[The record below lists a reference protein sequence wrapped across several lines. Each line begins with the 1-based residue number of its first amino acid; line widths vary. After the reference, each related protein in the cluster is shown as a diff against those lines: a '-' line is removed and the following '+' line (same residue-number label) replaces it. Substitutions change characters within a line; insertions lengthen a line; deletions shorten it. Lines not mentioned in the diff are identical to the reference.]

1 VTSSVRRV
9 PGWLLA
15 VLFIGVPLLELI
27 VIVRVGQTIG
37 VGWTILLL
45 IADSMIGAWLLKR
58 EGARA
63 LAALGAAFASGRM
76 PAREVADGM
85 LILVGGV
92 LMLTP
97 GFLSDVLGFL
107 CILPMTRPLAR
118 GLLTRVVAARL
129 VVLPGTGFGG
139 GSSGFR
145 GGFPGAGPGVPPG
158 NGPRPRP
165 DGHGDVVQGEVVED

>member
-1 VTSSVRRV
+1 MTSSVRRV

-15 VLFIGVPLLELI
+15 LLFIGVPLLELI

-45 IADSMIGAWLLKR
+45 IVDSIVGAWLLKR
-58 EGARA
+58 EGGRA
-63 LAALGAAFASGRM
+63 LTALGAAFSSGRM
-76 PAREVADGM
+76 PAREIADGM

-97 GFLSDVLGFL
+97 GFVSDVLGFL

-118 GLLTRVVAARL
+118 GLLTRFVAARL
-129 VVLPGTGFGG
+129 LVMPGGAVPG
-139 GSSGFR
+139 GSFSG
-145 GGFPGAGPGVPPG
+145 GSPFPGSTPPG

>member
-1 VTSSVRRV
+1 MTTPVRRV

-45 IADSMIGAWLLKR
+45 VVDSIVGAWLLKR
-58 EGARA
+58 EGRRA
-63 LAALGAAFASGRM
+63 LAALGDAFGSGRM
-76 PAREVADGM
+76 PARELADGM

-97 GFLSDVLGFL
+97 GFLSDLVGIL
-107 CILPMTRPLAR
+107 CILPLTRPVAR
-118 GLLTRVVAARL
+118 GALTRFVAARL
-129 VVLPGTGFGG
+129 VVLPMGQG
-139 GSSGFR
+139 
-145 GGFPGAGPGVPPG
+145 PG
-158 NGPRPRP
+158 NGQRPRP
-165 DGHGDVVQGEVVED
+165 GGHGDVVQGEVVD

>member
-1 VTSSVRRV
+1 MTTSSVRRV

-15 VLFIGVPLLELI
+15 LLFVGVPLLELV

-45 IADSMIGAWLLKR
+45 IADSVIGAWLLKR

-63 LAALGAAFASGRM
+63 LAALGTAFSSGRM
-76 PAREVADGM
+76 PAREIADGM

-92 LMLTP
+92 LILTP

-118 GLLTRVVAARL
+118 GLLTRFVAARL
-129 VVLPGTGFGG
+129 IVLP
-139 GSSGFR
+139 SSGFP
-145 GGFPGAGPGVPPG
+145 GGGAARHQPG
-158 NGPRPRP
+158 NAPRPRP
-165 DGHGDVVQGEVVED
+165 DGHGEVVQGEVVDD

>member
-1 VTSSVRRV
+1 MTSSVRRV

-15 VLFIGVPLLELI
+15 LLFIGVPLLELI

-45 IADSMIGAWLLKR
+45 IADSLFGAWLLKR
-58 EGARA
+58 EGSRA
-63 LAALGAAFASGRM
+63 LAALGAAFSSGRM
-76 PAREVADGM
+76 PAREIADGM

-118 GLLTRVVAARL
+118 GLLTRFVAARL
-129 VVLPGTGFGG
+129 VVLPGGG
-139 GSSGFR
+139 YGGA
-145 GGFPGAGPGVPPG
+145 GFPGAGFPGVPPG

-165 DGHGDVVQGEVVED
+165 EGHGDVVQGEVVED

>member
-1 VTSSVRRV
+1 M

-15 VLFIGVPLLELI
+15 LLFIGVPLLELV

-45 IADSMIGAWLLKR
+45 VADSIFGAWLLKR
-58 EGARA
+58 EGSRA
-63 LAALGAAFASGRM
+63 LAALGAAFSSGRM
-76 PAREVADGM
+76 PAREIADGM

-97 GFLSDVLGFL
+97 GFLSDVLGFFF
-107 CILPMTRPLAR
+107 ILPVTRPLAR
-118 GLLTRVVAARL
+118 GLLTRFVAARL
-129 VVLPGTGFGG
+129 LVVPGGGFGG
-139 GSSGFR
+139 GL
-145 GGFPGAGPGVPPG
+145 GGSAFPGSTPPG

-165 DGHGDVVQGEVVED
+165 GGHGDVVQGEVVED

>member
-1 VTSSVRRV
+1 MTSSVRRV

-15 VLFIGVPLLELI
+15 LLFIGVPLLELI

-45 IADSMIGAWLLKR
+45 IVDSIVGAWLLKR
-58 EGARA
+58 EGGRA
-63 LAALGAAFASGRM
+63 LTALGTAFSSGRM
-76 PAREVADGM
+76 PAREIADGM

-118 GLLTRVVAARL
+118 GLLTRFVATRL
-129 VVLPGTGFGG
+129 VVVPGGAFPGGPFSG
-139 GSSGFR
+139 GST
-145 GGFPGAGPGVPPG
+145 FPGSTPPG

-165 DGHGDVVQGEVVED
+165 GGHGDVVQGEVVED

>member
-1 VTSSVRRV
+1 VTTSVRRV
-9 PGWLLA
+9 PSWLLA
-15 VLFIGVPLLELI
+15 LLFIGVPLVELI

-45 IADSMIGAWLLKR
+45 IADSIVGAWLLKR
-58 EGARA
+58 EGGRA
-63 LAALGAAFASGRM
+63 LTALGAAFSSGRM
-76 PAREVADGM
+76 PAREIADGM

-118 GLLTRVVAARL
+118 GLLTRFVAARL
-129 VVLPGTGFGG
+129 VVVPGGA
-139 GSSGFR
+139 
-145 GGFPGAGPGVPPG
+145 FPGGPFAGRPVPGSGEPG
-158 NGPRPRP
+158 NGSRPRP
-165 DGHGDVVQGEVVED
+165 GGHGDVVQGEVVED

>member
-1 VTSSVRRV
+1 MTTSVRRV

-45 IADSMIGAWLLKR
+45 VVDSIIGAWLLKR
-58 EGARA
+58 EGRRA
-63 LAALGAAFASGRM
+63 LAALGTAFGSGRM
-76 PAREVADGM
+76 PARELADGI

-97 GFLSDVLGFL
+97 GFLSDIVGIL
-107 CILPMTRPLAR
+107 CILPLTRPVAR
-118 GLLTRVVAARL
+118 GALTRFVAARL
-129 VVLPGTGFGG
+129 VM
-139 GSSGFR
+139 
-145 GGFPGAGPGVPPG
+145 VPPG
-158 NGPRPRP
+158 GMSGGVPGNQRRPRP
-165 DGHGDVVQGEVVED
+165 GGHGDVVQGEVVED

>member
-1 VTSSVRRV
+1 MTSSVRRV

-15 VLFIGVPLLELI
+15 LLFIGVPLLELI

-45 IADSMIGAWLLKR
+45 IVDSIVGAWLLKR
-58 EGARA
+58 EGGRA
-63 LAALGAAFASGRM
+63 LTALGAAFSSGRM
-76 PAREVADGM
+76 PAREIADGM

-107 CILPMTRPLAR
+107 CILPITRPLAR
-118 GLLTRVVAARL
+118 GLLTRFVAARL
-129 VVLPGTGFGG
+129 LVMPGGAVPGGPFSG
-139 GSSGFR
+139 GST
-145 GGFPGAGPGVPPG
+145 FPGSTPPG

>member
-45 IADSMIGAWLLKR
+45 VVDSVLGAWLLKR
-58 EGARA
+58 EGRRA
-63 LAALGAAFASGRM
+63 LAALGAAFGSGRM
-76 PAREVADGM
+76 PARELADGM

-97 GFLSDVLGFL
+97 GFLSDIVGIL
-107 CILPMTRPLAR
+107 CILPLTRPVAR
-118 GLLTRVVAARL
+118 GALTRFVAARL
-129 VVLPGTGFGG
+129 VVLPMAPPT
-139 GSSGFR
+139 S
-145 GGFPGAGPGVPPG
+145 PG
-158 NGPRPRP
+158 NERRPRP
-165 DGHGDVVQGEVVED
+165 DGHGDVVQGEVVD

>member
-1 VTSSVRRV
+1 MTSSVRRV

-15 VLFIGVPLLELI
+15 LLFIGVPLVELI

-45 IADSMIGAWLLKR
+45 IADSMVGAWLLKR
-58 EGARA
+58 EGGRA
-63 LAALGAAFASGRM
+63 LTALGAAFSSGRM
-76 PAREVADGM
+76 PAREIADGM

-118 GLLTRVVAARL
+118 GLLTRFVAARL
-129 VVLPGTGFGG
+129 VVVPGGA
-139 GSSGFR
+139 
-145 GGFPGAGPGVPPG
+145 FPGGPFAGRPVPGSGEPG
-158 NGPRPRP
+158 NGSRPRP
-165 DGHGDVVQGEVVED
+165 GGHGDVVQGEVVED

>member
-1 VTSSVRRV
+1 VTTPVRRV

-45 IADSMIGAWLLKR
+45 VVDSIVGAWLLKR
-58 EGARA
+58 EGRRA
-63 LAALGAAFASGRM
+63 LAALGDAFGSGRM
-76 PAREVADGM
+76 PARELADGM

-97 GFLSDVLGFL
+97 GFLSDLVGIL
-107 CILPMTRPLAR
+107 CILPLTRPVAR
-118 GLLTRVVAARL
+118 GALTRFVAARL
-129 VVLPGTGFGG
+129 VVLPMGQG
-139 GSSGFR
+139 
-145 GGFPGAGPGVPPG
+145 PG
-158 NGPRPRP
+158 NGQRPRP
-165 DGHGDVVQGEVVED
+165 GGHGDVVQGEVVD

>member
-1 VTSSVRRV
+1 MTSSVRRV

-15 VLFIGVPLLELI
+15 LLFIGVPLLELI

-45 IADSMIGAWLLKR
+45 VADSVIGAWLLKR

-63 LAALGAAFASGRM
+63 LAALSTAFSSGRM
-76 PAREVADGM
+76 PAREIADGM

-118 GLLTRVVAARL
+118 GALTRFVAARF
-129 VVLPGTGFGG
+129 VTLPAV
-139 GSSGFR
+139 
-145 GGFPGAGPGVPPG
+145 GFPGTMPPGGRQGGPGGGPG
-158 NGPRPRP
+158 NGRRPHP
-165 DGHGDVVQGEVVED
+165 GGHDVVQGEVVDD

>member
-1 VTSSVRRV
+1 MTSSVRRV

-15 VLFIGVPLLELI
+15 LLFIGVPLVELI

-45 IADSMIGAWLLKR
+45 IADSIVGAWLLKR
-58 EGARA
+58 EGGRA
-63 LAALGAAFASGRM
+63 LTALGAAFSSGRM
-76 PAREVADGM
+76 PAREIADGM

-118 GLLTRVVAARL
+118 GLLTRFVAARL
-129 VVLPGTGFGG
+129 VVVPGGA
-139 GSSGFR
+139 
-145 GGFPGAGPGVPPG
+145 FPGGPFAGRPVPGSGEPG
-158 NGPRPRP
+158 NGSRPRP
-165 DGHGDVVQGEVVED
+165 GGHGDVVQGEVVED